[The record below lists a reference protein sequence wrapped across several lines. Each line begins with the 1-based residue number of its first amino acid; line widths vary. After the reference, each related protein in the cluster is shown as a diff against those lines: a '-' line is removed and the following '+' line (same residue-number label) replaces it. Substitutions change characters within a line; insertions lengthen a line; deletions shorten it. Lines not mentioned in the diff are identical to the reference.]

1 MQTFINHSDH
11 GQRDRSAAVDALERV
26 MHAIASAFKPRP
38 DLSLANAK
46 FTDALEREL
55 ADRAYPK
62 QFR

>member
-1 MQTFINHSDH
+1 MQASINHRDH
-11 GQRDRSAAVDALERV
+11 GHRPRDVAAGALDRV
-26 MHAIASAFKPRP
+26 MHAIASAFKARP

-55 ADRAYPK
+55 AERAYPK